1 MDDDWKSASV
11 EQKGQ
16 VENSSKQDFF
26 NEEPIKIQRTYKIV
40 TVGTENKEYFHN
52 ALFQD
57 ESKINGELITRES
70 ESRCHRY

>member
-1 MDDDWKSASV
+1 MMTERVHQWSRRV
-11 EQKGQ
+11 RWRT
-16 VENSSKQDFF
+16 SSKQDFF
-26 NEEPIKIQRTYKIV
+26 NEEPIKIQRICKTV

-57 ESKINGELITRES
+57 ESKTNGELITRES